1 VVVIVHLCPRLKPPV
16 DEKGFTMSADLFTL
30 DPASQDL
37 LFREAHTAKTFTDEP
52 VTDQQV
58 AAIYDLIKWGPTMT
72 NSQPMRIVLA
82 RSEEA
87 RDRVVSHMLPN
98 NAEKTAKAPL
108 IAVLAADMK
117 FNRHIERIFPDA
129 PAMAKMYENDEFREP
144 IADSQAWMQAG
155 YFVMGIRALGLD
167 TCPMLGLDRAG
178 LDADLFRDSDLK
190 CICVVLI
197 GKPGP
202 DAYGPRLPR
211 LDYDEVVSVL

>member
-1 VVVIVHLCPRLKPPV
+1 
-16 DEKGFTMSADLFTL
+16 MSADLFALTT
-30 DPASQDL
+30 DAQDL
-37 LFREAHTAKTFTDEP
+37 LFREAHTAKKFTDEP
-52 VTDQQV
+52 VSDEQV

-82 RSEEA
+82 RSDDA
-87 RDRVVSHMLPN
+87 RARVVSHMLPN
-98 NAEKTAKAPL
+98 NAEKTASAPL

-129 PAMAKMYENDEFREP
+129 PFMAQMYENDEFREP

-155 YFVMGIRALGLD
+155 YFVMGIRAIGLD
-167 TCPMLGLDRAG
+167 ACPMLGLDRPG
-178 LDADLFRDSDLK
+178 LDADLFADSDLK

-197 GKPGP
+197 GKPTE

-211 LDYDEVVSVL
+211 LDYNEVVSVL

>member
-1 VVVIVHLCPRLKPPV
+1 M
-16 DEKGFTMSADLFTL
+16 TADLFVL
-30 DPASQDL
+30 DAAAQDL

-52 VTDQQV
+52 VTDEQV

-72 NSQPMRIVLA
+72 NSQPLRIVLA
-82 RSEEA
+82 RSDDA
-87 RDRVVSHMLPN
+87 RARVVSHMLPN
-98 NAEKTAKAPL
+98 NAEKTANAPL

-129 PAMAKMYENDEFREP
+129 PFMAQMYERDDFREP

-167 TCPMLGLDRAG
+167 ACPMLGLDRPA
-178 LDADLFRDSDLK
+178 LDADLFADSDLK

>member
-1 VVVIVHLCPRLKPPV
+1 M
-16 DEKGFTMSADLFTL
+16 TADLFAL
-30 DPASQDL
+30 NADAQDL
-37 LFREAHTAKTFTDEP
+37 LFREAHTAKKFTDEP
-52 VTDQQV
+52 VTDEQV

-82 RSEEA
+82 RSEDA
-87 RDRVVSHMLPN
+87 RARVVGHMLPN
-98 NAEKTAKAPL
+98 NAEKTANAPL

-129 PAMAKMYENDEFREP
+129 PFMAQMYEKDDFREP

-155 YFVMGIRALGLD
+155 YFVMGIRAIGLD
-167 TCPMLGLDRAG
+167 ACPMLGLDRPG
-178 LDADLFRDSDLK
+178 LDADLFADSDLK

-197 GKPGP
+197 GKPSE

-211 LDYDEVVSVL
+211 LNYDEVVSVL

>member
-1 VVVIVHLCPRLKPPV
+1 M
-16 DEKGFTMSADLFTL
+16 TADLFAL
-30 DPASQDL
+30 NPDAQDL
-37 LFREAHTAKTFTDEP
+37 LFREAHTAKKFTDEP
-52 VTDQQV
+52 VTDEQV

-82 RSEEA
+82 RSEDA
-87 RDRVVSHMLPN
+87 RARVVGHMLPN
-98 NAEKTAKAPL
+98 NAEKTANAPL

-129 PAMAKMYENDEFREP
+129 PFMAQMYEKDDFREP

-155 YFVMGIRALGLD
+155 YFVMGIRAIGLD
-167 TCPMLGLDRAG
+167 ACPMLGLDRPG
-178 LDADLFRDSDLK
+178 LDADLFADSDLK

-197 GKPGP
+197 GKPSE

-211 LDYDEVVSVL
+211 LNYDEVVSVL

>member
-1 VVVIVHLCPRLKPPV
+1 M
-16 DEKGFTMSADLFTL
+16 TADLFVL
-30 DPASQDL
+30 DAAAQDL

-52 VTDQQV
+52 VTDEQV

-72 NSQPMRIVLA
+72 NSQPLRIVLA
-82 RSEEA
+82 RSDDA
-87 RDRVVSHMLPN
+87 RARVVSHMLPN
-98 NAEKTAKAPL
+98 NAEKTANAPL

-129 PAMAKMYENDEFREP
+129 PFMAQMYERDDFREP

-155 YFVMGIRALGLD
+155 YFVMGIRGLGLD
-167 TCPMLGLDRAG
+167 ACPMLGLDRPA
-178 LDADLFRDSDLK
+178 LDADLFADSDLK

-202 DAYGPRLPR
+202 NAYGPRLPR

>member
-1 VVVIVHLCPRLKPPV
+1 MSTDLFVL
-16 DEKGFTMSADLFTL
+16 SAD
-30 DPASQDL
+30 AQNL

-52 VTDQQV
+52 VTDDEV

-72 NSQPMRIVLA
+72 NSQPLRIVLA
-82 RSEEA
+82 RSDEA
-87 RDRVVSHMLPN
+87 RERVVSHMLPN
-98 NAEKTAKAPL
+98 NVEKTAKAPL

-129 PAMAKMYENDEFREP
+129 PFMAQMYENDDFREP

-155 YFVMGIRALGLD
+155 YFVMGVRALGLD
-167 TCPMLGLDRAG
+167 ACPMLGLDRPG
-178 LDADLFRDSDLK
+178 LDADLFADSDLK
-190 CICVVLI
+190 SICVVLV

-211 LDYDEVVSVL
+211 LELNEVISVL

>member
-1 VVVIVHLCPRLKPPV
+1 M
-16 DEKGFTMSADLFTL
+16 TADLFAL
-30 DPASQDL
+30 NPDAQDL
-37 LFREAHTAKTFTDEP
+37 LFREAHTAKKFTDEP
-52 VTDQQV
+52 VSDEQV

-82 RSEEA
+82 RSDDA
-87 RDRVVSHMLPN
+87 RARVVSHMLPN
-98 NAEKTAKAPL
+98 NAEKTASAPL

-129 PAMAKMYENDEFREP
+129 PFMAQMYEKDDFREP

-155 YFVMGIRALGLD
+155 YFVMGIRAIGLD
-167 TCPMLGLDRAG
+167 ACPMLGLDRPG
-178 LDADLFRDSDLK
+178 LDADLFADTDLK

-197 GKPGP
+197 GKPTE

-211 LDYDEVVSVL
+211 LDYNEVVSVL

>member
-1 VVVIVHLCPRLKPPV
+1 M
-16 DEKGFTMSADLFTL
+16 TADLFAL
-30 DPASQDL
+30 NADAQDL
-37 LFREAHTAKTFTDEP
+37 LFREAHTAKKFTDEP
-52 VTDQQV
+52 VTDEQV

-82 RSEEA
+82 RSEDA
-87 RDRVVSHMLPN
+87 RSRVVSHMLPN
-98 NAEKTAKAPL
+98 NAGKTASAPL

-129 PAMAKMYENDEFREP
+129 PFMAQMYEKDDFREP

-155 YFVMGIRALGLD
+155 YFVMGIRAIGLD
-167 TCPMLGLDRAG
+167 ACPMLGLDRPG
-178 LDADLFRDSDLK
+178 LDADLFADSDLK

-197 GKPGP
+197 GKPSE

-211 LDYDEVVSVL
+211 LNYDEVVSVL

>member
-1 VVVIVHLCPRLKPPV
+1 M
-16 DEKGFTMSADLFTL
+16 TADLFVL
-30 DPASQDL
+30 DAAAQDL

-52 VTDQQV
+52 VTDEQV

-72 NSQPMRIVLA
+72 NSQPLRIVLA
-82 RSEEA
+82 RSDDA
-87 RDRVVSHMLPN
+87 RARVVSHMLPN
-98 NAEKTAKAPL
+98 NAEKTANAPL

-129 PAMAKMYENDEFREP
+129 PFMAQMYERDDFREP

-167 TCPMLGLDRAG
+167 ACPMLGLDRPA
-178 LDADLFRDSDLK
+178 LDADLFAESDLK
-190 CICVVLI
+190 SICVVLI

-202 DAYGPRLPR
+202 NAYGPRLPR

>member
-1 VVVIVHLCPRLKPPV
+1 M
-16 DEKGFTMSADLFTL
+16 TADLFAL
-30 DPASQDL
+30 NADAQDL
-37 LFREAHTAKTFTDEP
+37 LFREAHTAKKFTDEP
-52 VTDQQV
+52 VTDEQV

-82 RSEEA
+82 RSDDA
-87 RDRVVSHMLPN
+87 RGRVVSHMLPN
-98 NAEKTAKAPL
+98 NAEKTANAPL

-129 PAMAKMYENDEFREP
+129 PFMAQMYEKDDFREP

-155 YFVMGIRALGLD
+155 YFVMGIRAIGLD
-167 TCPMLGLDRAG
+167 ACPMLGLDRPG
-178 LDADLFRDSDLK
+178 LDADLFADSDLK

-197 GKPGP
+197 GKPSE

-211 LDYDEVVSVL
+211 LNYDEVVSVL

>member
-1 VVVIVHLCPRLKPPV
+1 M
-16 DEKGFTMSADLFTL
+16 TADLFAL
-30 DPASQDL
+30 NADAQDL
-37 LFREAHTAKTFTDEP
+37 LFREAHTAKKFTDEP
-52 VTDQQV
+52 VSDEQV

-82 RSEEA
+82 RSEDA
-87 RDRVVSHMLPN
+87 RTRVVGHMLPN
-98 NAEKTAKAPL
+98 NAEKTANAPL

-129 PAMAKMYENDEFREP
+129 PFMAQMYEKDDFREP

-155 YFVMGIRALGLD
+155 YFVMGIRAIGLD
-167 TCPMLGLDRAG
+167 ACPMLGLDRPG
-178 LDADLFRDSDLK
+178 LDADLFADSALK

-197 GKPGP
+197 GKPTE

-211 LDYDEVVSVL
+211 LDYNEVVSVL

>member
-1 VVVIVHLCPRLKPPV
+1 M
-16 DEKGFTMSADLFTL
+16 TADLFAL
-30 DPASQDL
+30 NADAQDL
-37 LFREAHTAKTFTDEP
+37 LFREAHTAKKFTDEP
-52 VTDQQV
+52 VTDEQV

-82 RSEEA
+82 RSEDA
-87 RDRVVSHMLPN
+87 RARVVGHMLPN
-98 NAEKTAKAPL
+98 NAEKTANAPL

-129 PAMAKMYENDEFREP
+129 PFMAQMYEKDDFREP

-155 YFVMGIRALGLD
+155 YFVMGIRAIGLD
-167 TCPMLGLDRAG
+167 ACPMLGLDRPG
-178 LDADLFRDSDLK
+178 LDADLFADSDLK

-197 GKPGP
+197 GEPSE

-211 LDYDEVVSVL
+211 LNYDEVVSVL

>member
-1 VVVIVHLCPRLKPPV
+1 M
-16 DEKGFTMSADLFTL
+16 TADLFAL
-30 DPASQDL
+30 NADAQDL
-37 LFREAHTAKTFTDEP
+37 LFREAHTAKKFTDEP
-52 VTDQQV
+52 VTDEQV

-82 RSEEA
+82 RSEDA
-87 RDRVVSHMLPN
+87 RARVVSHMLPN
-98 NAEKTAKAPL
+98 NAGKTASAPL

-129 PAMAKMYENDEFREP
+129 PFMAQMYEKDDFREP

-155 YFVMGIRALGLD
+155 YFVMGIRAIGLD
-167 TCPMLGLDRAG
+167 ACPMLGLDRPG
-178 LDADLFRDSDLK
+178 LDADLFADSDLK

-197 GKPGP
+197 GKPSE

-211 LDYDEVVSVL
+211 LNYDEVVSVL

>member
-1 VVVIVHLCPRLKPPV
+1 M
-16 DEKGFTMSADLFTL
+16 TADLFVL
-30 DPASQDL
+30 DAAAQDL

-52 VTDQQV
+52 VTDEQV

-72 NSQPMRIVLA
+72 NSQPLRIVLA
-82 RSEEA
+82 RSDDA
-87 RDRVVSHMLPN
+87 RARVVSHMLPN
-98 NAEKTAKAPL
+98 NAEKTANAPL

-129 PAMAKMYENDEFREP
+129 PFMAQMYERDDFREP

-167 TCPMLGLDRAG
+167 ACPMLGLDRPA
-178 LDADLFRDSDLK
+178 LDADLFADSDLK

-202 DAYGPRLPR
+202 NAYGPRLPR

>member
-1 VVVIVHLCPRLKPPV
+1 M
-16 DEKGFTMSADLFTL
+16 TADLFAL
-30 DPASQDL
+30 NPDAQDL
-37 LFREAHTAKTFTDEP
+37 LFREAHTAKKFTDEP
-52 VTDQQV
+52 VSDEQV

-82 RSEEA
+82 RSEDA
-87 RDRVVSHMLPN
+87 RERVVSHMLPN
-98 NAEKTAKAPL
+98 NAEKTASAPL

-129 PAMAKMYENDEFREP
+129 PFMAQMYEKDDFREP

-155 YFVMGIRALGLD
+155 YFVMGIRAIGLD
-167 TCPMLGLDRAG
+167 ACPMLGLDRPG
-178 LDADLFRDSDLK
+178 LDADLFADSALK

-197 GKPGP
+197 GKPTE

-211 LDYDEVVSVL
+211 LDYNEVVSVL

>member
-1 VVVIVHLCPRLKPPV
+1 M
-16 DEKGFTMSADLFTL
+16 TADLFAL
-30 DPASQDL
+30 NADAQDL
-37 LFREAHTAKTFTDEP
+37 LFREAHTAKKFTDEP
-52 VTDQQV
+52 VTDEQV

-82 RSEEA
+82 RSEDA
-87 RDRVVSHMLPN
+87 RARVVSHMLPN
-98 NAEKTAKAPL
+98 NAEKTANAPL

-129 PAMAKMYENDEFREP
+129 PFMAQMYEKDDFREP

-155 YFVMGIRALGLD
+155 YFVMGIRAIGLVA
-167 TCPMLGLDRAG
+167 CPMLGLDRPG
-178 LDADLFRDSDLK
+178 LDADLFADSDLK

-197 GKPGP
+197 GKPSE

-211 LDYDEVVSVL
+211 LNYDEVVSVL

>member
-1 VVVIVHLCPRLKPPV
+1 M
-16 DEKGFTMSADLFTL
+16 TADLFAL
-30 DPASQDL
+30 NADAQDL
-37 LFREAHTAKTFTDEP
+37 LFREAHTAKKFTDEP
-52 VTDQQV
+52 VTDEQV

-82 RSEEA
+82 RSEDA
-87 RDRVVSHMLPN
+87 RERVVSHMLPN
-98 NAEKTAKAPL
+98 NAEKTASAPL

-129 PAMAKMYENDEFREP
+129 PFMAQMYEKDDFREP

-155 YFVMGIRALGLD
+155 YFVMGIRAIGLD
-167 TCPMLGLDRAG
+167 ACPMLGLDRPG
-178 LDADLFRDSDLK
+178 LDADLFADSDLK

-197 GKPGP
+197 GKPSE

-211 LDYDEVVSVL
+211 LNYDEVVSVL

>member
-1 VVVIVHLCPRLKPPV
+1 M
-16 DEKGFTMSADLFTL
+16 TADLFAL
-30 DPASQDL
+30 NADAQDL
-37 LFREAHTAKTFTDEP
+37 LFREAHTAKKFTDEP
-52 VTDQQV
+52 VTDEQV

-82 RSEEA
+82 RSEDA
-87 RDRVVSHMLPN
+87 RARVVGHMLPN
-98 NAEKTAKAPL
+98 NAEKTANAPL

-129 PAMAKMYENDEFREP
+129 PFMAQMYEKDDFREP

-155 YFVMGIRALGLD
+155 YFVMGIRAIGLD
-167 TCPMLGLDRAG
+167 ACPMLGLDRPA
-178 LDADLFRDSDLK
+178 LDADLFADSDLK

-197 GKPGP
+197 GKPSE

-211 LDYDEVVSVL
+211 LNYDEVVSVL

>member
-1 VVVIVHLCPRLKPPV
+1 M
-16 DEKGFTMSADLFTL
+16 TADLFAL
-30 DPASQDL
+30 NADAQDL
-37 LFREAHTAKTFTDEP
+37 LFREAHTAKKFTDEP
-52 VTDQQV
+52 VSDEQV

-82 RSEEA
+82 RSEDA
-87 RDRVVSHMLPN
+87 RSRVVSHMLPN
-98 NAEKTAKAPL
+98 NAEKTASAPL

-129 PAMAKMYENDEFREP
+129 PFMAQMYEKDDFREP

-155 YFVMGIRALGLD
+155 YFVMGIRAIGLD
-167 TCPMLGLDRAG
+167 ACPMLGLDRPG
-178 LDADLFRDSDLK
+178 LDADLFADSDLK

-197 GKPGP
+197 GKPTEN
-202 DAYGPRLPR
+202 AYGPRLPR